1 MKWII
6 VLCTALVFTI
16 FLAHAAQADEL
27 SVMKEELRTMQK
39 ALEAQTKKIEEMQKK
54 IEALESE
61 SRSAIEDA
69 TSAEGEI
76 TALRDKIREPHRG
89 DILSRKGAKFEI
101 GGELEI
107 EFVDTQRDEETDEL
121 EPHFQVDR
129 LKLSPKVKFSEQNVS
144 MKADIDVDTDGA
156 ELDEV
161 YIKFSKLPLKS
172 SLKIGLDDMFLKPDI
187 KTERYPLSA
196 IAFWRQEETGIFLK
210 SKFYSPFYLNLSYCN
225 GLELDDKK
233 TGEDSSYKI
242 IGVDKRNKDFSD
254 QMELGIGLG
263 SDLYFGTLGML
274 DVLGFYY
281 LGELSNADI
290 EFLNDKVS
298 GYDSTESALYRYGIN
313 LDYNLEDFNLFLQ
326 FIRAKDGALNRYA
339 WYIQPSYKFN
349 LPWDWRYFNSHTL
362 LARYGRLHLT
372 DIDAVFT
379 DPLTWDRG
387 ELTLAFM
394 PEIYKNIKLKAE
406 YTINT
411 EKTGNGKVDNN
422 EFLIQLELG
431 F

>member
-6 VLCTALVFTI
+6 VLYIALVFTV
-16 FLAHAAQADEL
+16 FLAHAAYADEL
-27 SVMKEELRTMQK
+27 SDMKEEIK
-39 ALEAQTKKIEEMQKK
+39 AMRKVLEAQTKQIEAMQKK

-61 SRSAIEDA
+61 STSTIEAA
-69 TSAEGEI
+69 TRAEGKI
-76 TALRDKIREPHRG
+76 TTLQDKIREPHRG
-89 DILSRKGAKFEI
+89 GLLSRKGAKFEI

-107 EFVDTQRDEETDEL
+107 EFVDTQRDVETDEPK
-121 EPHFQVDR
+121 PHFQIDR

-144 MKADIDVDTDGA
+144 LKADIDIDTDGA

-172 SLKIGLDDMFLKPDI
+172 SLKIGLEDMFLKPDI
-187 KTERYPLSA
+187 KTERYPLA
-196 IAFWRQEETGIFLK
+196 ATAFWRQEETGIFLK
-210 SKFYSPFYLNLSYCN
+210 SRFYSPFYLNLSYCN

-233 TGEDSSYKI
+233 TGEDNSYKI

-254 QMELGIGLG
+254 QMELVLGLG
-263 SDLYFGTLGML
+263 ADLYLGKRGML
-274 DVLGFYY
+274 DVLGFYFS
-281 LGELSNADI
+281 GDLSDADI
-290 EFLNDKVS
+290 AFLNKKVS
-298 GYDSTESALYRYGIN
+298 GYNSTESALYRYGIN
-313 LDYNLEDFNLFLQ
+313 LDYSIEEFNLFLQ
-326 FIRAKDGALNRYA
+326 FIRAEDGALNRYA

-362 LARYGRLHLT
+362 LVRYGRLHLM
-372 DIDAVFT
+372 DIDEVFG
-379 DPLTWDRG
+379 DPLTWDRD
-387 ELTLAFM
+387 ELTLAFI

-411 EKTGNGKVDNN
+411 EETGNGKIDNN